1 MINRQLKQ
9 SKEDL
14 AKEDYR
20 QECGRNVWRSG
31 SLRAEEICPDHGS
44 PRPGQAFGDPG
55 DPAGAHP
62 KRRGLP
68 RRRAL
73 VAAAFVPA
81 ALGLL
86 ALILTVGAVQTVG
99 AAILPGCLGFRAAV
113 LKVRIHLPPAE
124 SQVRT
129 CLSREFAF
137 LRREAAISRGCTG
150 WGERRCRQRRARS
163 SNIALRSVVS
173 LSSDIPVPQCRR
185 CGSRRW
191 GRSRGFPRL
200 SGPGR
205 AAWVGRDTRGAG
217 ICGRK
222 AVISLSD
229 AIPVPHRR

>member
-113 LKVRIHLPPAE
+113 LKVRIHLPPAG
-124 SQVRT
+124 SPQT
-129 CLSREFAF
+129 FGSWSRRPAAGSALA
-137 LRREAAISRGCTG
+137 LRRQLAPTPPPTAMLP
-150 WGERRCRQRRARS
+150 A
-163 SNIALRSVVS
+163 
-173 LSSDIPVPQCRR
+173 PPQ
-185 CGSRRW
+185 
-191 GRSRGFPRL
+191 
-200 SGPGR
+200 
-205 AAWVGRDTRGAG
+205 
-217 ICGRK
+217 K
-222 AVISLSD
+222 
-229 AIPVPHRR
+229 

>member
-14 AKEDYR
+14 SKGFFTDR
-20 QECGRNVWRSG
+20 SGRNVWRSG
-31 SLRAEEICPDHGS
+31 SLRAEEICPDPGS

-99 AAILPGCLGFRAAV
+99 HPVLAILHEHNAV
-113 LKVRIHLPPAE
+113 
-124 SQVRT
+124 S
-129 CLSREFAF
+129 SRK
-137 LRREAAISRGCTG
+137 G
-150 WGERRCRQRRARS
+150 
-163 SNIALRSVVS
+163 
-173 LSSDIPVPQCRR
+173 
-185 CGSRRW
+185 
-191 GRSRGFPRL
+191 
-200 SGPGR
+200 
-205 AAWVGRDTRGAG
+205 
-217 ICGRK
+217 
-222 AVISLSD
+222 
-229 AIPVPHRR
+229 